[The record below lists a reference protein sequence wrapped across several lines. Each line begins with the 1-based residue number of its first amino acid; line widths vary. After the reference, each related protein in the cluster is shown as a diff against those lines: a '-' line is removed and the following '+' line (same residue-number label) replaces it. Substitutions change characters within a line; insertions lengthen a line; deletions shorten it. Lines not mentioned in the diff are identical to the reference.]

1 MLVLPV
7 FAPPTIM
14 TLNVGTT
21 CGARRLLRAVLVA
34 IATEGGVLPLGG
46 RVNDGSGLEDVVY
59 MEAMDGR
66 DWFSWPALEF
76 PFVFIDVV
84 ESLRNGR

>member
-7 FAPPTIM
+7 FAPPTII
-14 TLNVGTT
+14 TLKVGTT
-21 CGARRLLRAVLVA
+21 WGARRLLRAVLVA
-34 IATEGGVLPLGG
+34 VATEGGVLPLGG
-46 RVNDGSGLEDVVY
+46 RVKDGSGLDDVVY

-66 DWFSWPALEF
+66 NWFSWPDLEF
-76 PFVFIDVV
+76 PFVFMDVV